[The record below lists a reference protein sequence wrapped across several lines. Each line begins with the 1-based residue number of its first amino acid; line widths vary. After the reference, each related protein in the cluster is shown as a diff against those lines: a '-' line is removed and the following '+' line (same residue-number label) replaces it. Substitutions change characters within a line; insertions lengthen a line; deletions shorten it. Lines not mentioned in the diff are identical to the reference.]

1 VHVPPPPPTPPPAF
15 WKVLLGLGGTLLVG
29 RYVLVAGRAISVGG
43 AAALSTPVAWAA
55 LGTAGLS
62 IFAHSRGAPLGR
74 VVAVAVTPFA
84 LGVAWTVYEDGEQ
97 AAMRAVRQRGV
108 RVVEGAL
115 GTQLLKRPRER
126 PLRDPAAAAAEGGE
140 GGGAAAPSAAG
151 AALPTLLDADVAAPA
166 GATQLLRQYEVEW
179 QEGGAVRRGVLRVE
193 ASRGGLPLGRWDVQ
207 RLALSQGAPQA
218 DCEQHSVVFDM
229 DRAQIALRDAS
240 SS

>member
-108 RVVEGAL
+108 RVAEGAL